1 MARDVIFVCRMTEV
15 TADQL
20 AGVIG
25 GDDSYGRCG
34 PGNSWKYLGDVRT
47 PECAAHDQAVRSA
60 LANGSS
66 YLGAQ
71 WQALPKLPAAIGS
84 YVKAKLG

>member
-1 MARDVIFVCRMTEV
+1 VIFVCAMTEL
-15 TADQL
+15 THHEL
-20 AGVIG
+20 AAVIG
-25 GDDSYGRCG
+25 GADDSFGRCG
-34 PGNSWKYLGDVRT
+34 PGNSWRFLGEVRT
-47 PECAAHDQAVRSA
+47 PECAAHDKAVRDARSS
-60 LANGSS
+60 GSS